1 MKKQVV
7 AFALLSLLIPGLLQA
22 RQDNH
27 DFQRFLTD
35 RSQIHPKPK
44 EYFIDV
50 LAPHLWDDSK
60 AAFSG
65 NNVPYWLGAG
75 GAAAMAYSRDQKV
88 RDYFLNEHPLG
99 DAKNF
104 GNFFG
109 EGYTQAGVAL
119 AFWGAGFLADNQQ
132 IASTGEVLM
141 EAEIINGIS
150 TTVFKS
156 IVGRERPDRNGRD
169 SFPSGHSSDTFCFAA
184 VIDHR
189 LGHLWGIPA
198 YSLAVLTGLS
208 RMESDRHYLSD
219 VVMGAGLGMIIG
231 YSVSAHHDDWPYRER
246 WHYTDKK
253 KKLLENAYYL
263 PIIPENGKNQLGFS
277 VYIPVD

>member
-1 MKKQVV
+1 MEKS
-7 AFALLSLLIPGLLQA
+7 AAAILLLALLIPGLVHAQED
-22 RQDNH
+22 RH
-27 DFQRFLTD
+27 DFQRFMTK
-35 RSQIHPKPK
+35 RSQIHPQPK

-50 LAPHLWDDSK
+50 LAPHLWDD
-60 AAFSG
+60 ARTTFAG
-65 NNVPYWLGAG
+65 NNLPYWLAA
-75 GAAAMAYSRDQKV
+75 GAAAGLAYSQDDKT
-88 RDYFLNEHPLG
+88 RDYFQDRHPLG

-109 EGYTQAGVAL
+109 EGYTQAGLAL
-119 AFWGAGFLADNQQ
+119 AFWGAGFLAGNQK

-156 IVGRERPDRNGRD
+156 IVGRERPDKNGHD
-169 SFPSGHSSDTFCFAA
+169 SFPSGHTSDSFCFAA

-231 YSVSAHHDDWPYRER
+231 YSVSAHHDDWPYQKR
-246 WHYTDKK
+246 WRVTDKTK
-253 KKLLENAYYL
+253 KFLENAYYL
-263 PIIPENGKNQLGFS
+263 PILPEPGKDQVGFS
-277 VYIPVD
+277 VYIPLD